1 VVKVNSMIDMS
12 KVGKFPID
20 LMEKTVYP
28 RLGAKRREIL
38 VSPGHGL
45 DNAVV
50 KLGHNQVLVL
60 TSDPFSVIPV
70 LGLRD
75 SAWLS
80 VHLLASDLSTCGF
93 PPRFVMVNFCLPPRM
108 KDEEFEEYW
117 DAFHEECKRLGV
129 AVLGGHTGRYVG
141 CDYTI
146 VGGGVMMTLADEN
159 RYLASNMSRPSD
171 LIIMTKGVAIAA
183 TGILSRAFPETIEKA
198 HGSAFLKKAQAHF
211 RMFSVVDDALIAAS
225 VGLRKEGVTAMHDVT
240 EGGLLGAL
248 YELSEASG
256 VGLDI
261 DLSKVIV
268 TQEAKLICRLFD
280 LDPYIT
286 LSEGTLIATVKP
298 EKAEEVVKALTSRGV
313 RASLIGRVMNRRHGR
328 WVVKGKRRKP
338 LKKPTVDPYWKA
350 YWRAEQGGW
359 R

>member
-1 VVKVNSMIDMS
+1 MIDMS
-12 KVGKFPID
+12 NVGKFSTD
-20 LMEKTVYP
+20 LMDKIVYP
-28 RLGAKRREIL
+28 RLGAKRREVL

-50 KLGHNQVLVL
+50 KLGHKQVLVL

-108 KDEEFEEYW
+108 KNEEFAEYW

-129 AVLGGHTGRYVG
+129 AILGGHTGRYVG

-146 VGGGVMMTLADEN
+146 VGGGVMMTIADEN
-159 RYLASNMSRPSD
+159 RYVASSMSKPGD
-171 LIIMTKGVAIAA
+171 QIIMTKGVAIAT
-183 TGILSRAFPETIEKA
+183 TGILSRAFPETVEKA
-198 HGSAFLKKAQAHF
+198 YGSAFLKRAQAHF
-211 RMFSVVDDALIAAS
+211 DMFSVVEDASIAAS

-240 EGGLLGAL
+240 EGGLLGAM
-248 YELSEASG
+248 YELSEASQ
-256 VGLDI
+256 VGLDV

-268 TQEAKLICRLFD
+268 TNEAKLICRLFG
-280 LDPYIT
+280 LDPYVT

-298 EKAEEVVKALTSRGV
+298 EKTEDVLEALTSKGI
-313 RASLIGRVMNRRHGR
+313 RASLIGKVMDRRHGR
-328 WVVKGKRRKP
+328 WVVKGKRREP
-338 LKKPTVDPYWKA
+338 LRKPTFDPYWKA
-350 YWRAEQGGW
+350 YWRAEQEGW